1 MFQVE
6 NWGLIDYE
14 EAWARQMELVKS
26 VQENRDRN
34 VLVLCQ
40 HPTVITIG
48 KNGTNKNVVANHDF
62 LTMMGVKVIDIDRG
76 GDVTLH
82 NPGQMVGYPIFNL
95 SSYKEDLH
103 WFLREIEQT
112 IIDLTSV
119 FGIESAR
126 VEGMTGVWVE
136 SKRKICAM
144 GMHCSRWVTYHGF
157 ALNVN
162 NNVGEFDYIVPC
174 GIQDKGVT
182 SIEVETGTVIEY
194 NNVVNECIKSFEKH
208 F

>member
-1 MFQVE
+1 
-6 NWGLIDYE
+6 
-14 EAWARQMELVKS
+14 
-26 VQENRDRN
+26 
-34 VLVLCQ
+34 
-40 HPTVITIG
+40 
-48 KNGTNKNVVANHDF
+48 
-62 LTMMGVKVIDIDRG
+62 
-76 GDVTLH
+76 
-82 NPGQMVGYPIFNL
+82 
-95 SSYKEDLH
+95 
-103 WFLREIEQT
+103 
-112 IIDLTSV
+112 
-119 FGIESAR
+119 
-126 VEGMTGVWVE
+126 
-136 SKRKICAM
+136 M